1 MGRFGTALI
10 ITLALGGATLEGY
23 SARAQSSEPAAP
35 AAAAAPTVPQARLGS
50 PSGTPVGMLLADAGA
65 PGQDAPPPPPAPGGP
80 ASWVG
85 PGGPGGSGMGPGGM
99 RPPMRGL
106 IQRIHHEIVTWGLIY
121 PQRDKHLSV
130 ADVQI
135 LAQAILLSKGNHDWK
150 VTDVAGQADGT
161 IAFAYATSDGG
172 VIARF
177 AIDPHSGRIN
187 RIG

>member
-10 ITLALGGATLEGY
+10 ISLALGGATLEGY
-23 SARAQSSEPAAP
+23 SARAQSSQPAAP
-35 AAAAAPTVPQARLGS
+35 AAAAPASPEAPLGS
-50 PSGTPVGMLLADAGA
+50 PSGTPVGMLLADAGT
-65 PGQDAPPPPPAPGGP
+65 PDGQDAPPPPPPPGGP
-80 ASWVG
+80 AGWVG
-85 PGGPGGSGMGPGGM
+85 PGGPGMGPGGM
-99 RPPMRGL
+99 RPPIHGM
-106 IQRIHHEIVTWGLIY
+106 IQRIHHEIVTWSLIY

-150 VTDVAGQADGT
+150 VTNVASQADGS
-161 IAFAYATSDGG
+161 IAFAYATSDGA

-177 AIDPHSGRIN
+177 SIDPHSGRID

>member
-23 SARAQSSEPAAP
+23 SARAQSSAPAVAAP
-35 AAAAAPTVPQARLGS
+35 DARPGLA
-50 PSGTPVGMLLADAGA
+50 SGTPVGMLLADAGA
-65 PGQDAPPPPPAPGGP
+65 PAAQDAPPPSPPPGGP

-85 PGGPGGSGMGPGGM
+85 PGGPGTGPGGM
-99 RPPMRGL
+99 RPPMHGL
-106 IQRIHHEIVTWGLIY
+106 IQRIHHEIVTWSLIY
-121 PQRDKHLSV
+121 PQRDKRLSV

-150 VTDVAGQADGT
+150 VADVASQADGS
-161 IAFAYATSDGG
+161 IAFAYATSDGA

>member
-23 SARAQSSEPAAP
+23 SARAQSSEPAPATAAAP
-35 AAAAAPTVPQARLGS
+35 AAPEALLGS
-50 PSGTPVGMLLADAGA
+50 PSGTPVGMLLADAAA
-65 PGQDAPPPPPAPGGP
+65 PPGLDAPPPPPPPGRP
-80 ASWVG
+80 ASWAG
-85 PGGPGGSGMGPGGM
+85 AGGPGMGPAGM
-99 RPPMRGL
+99 RPPMGGL
-106 IQRIHHEIVTWGLIY
+106 IQRIHHEIVTWSLIY

-150 VTDVAGQADGT
+150 VTDVASQADGT

>member
-23 SARAQSSEPAAP
+23 SARAQSSEPAGPVATTP
-35 AAAAAPTVPQARLGS
+35 PTPEARLGS

-65 PGQDAPPPPPAPGGP
+65 PDGQEAPPPPPPPGGP

-85 PGGPGGSGMGPGGM
+85 PGGPGMGPGGM
-99 RPPMRGL
+99 RPPMHGL
-106 IQRIHHEIVTWGLIY
+106 IQRIHHEIVTWSLIY
-121 PQRDKHLSV
+121 PRHDKRLSV
-130 ADVQI
+130 ADVQV

-150 VTDVAGQADGT
+150 VTDVASQADGS
-161 IAFAYATSDGG
+161 IAFAYATSDGA